1 MTLTKATYSMLDGPV
16 FNVKDFGA
24 VGDGATDD
32 TAAINAAIDAAY
44 AVGGGVVVCMPKTY
58 AILTTVKIRSNV
70 TLDLCGATLQR
81 IGTNKTFNIVQNY
94 TYNPGVAIDTNI
106 SIINGT
112 IAGNVTNDVATQDHL
127 AVAGN
132 IFLYG
137 VSIFRIENIRLL
149 AANSNGFGW
158 RECSNGFVS
167 HVTGGTFGANLFAPT
182 SGLNNYV
189 SNCDFAYAGATGASP
204 GVCVDI
210 EPNGVSEVAGIYF
223 SNCRINDLVLVDF
236 WQTAAGSFIIEA
248 QFDNCTFVGG
258 SPYTI
263 KISATNSV
271 NANNVIFGDTCRVG
285 LTTNTAS
292 AIQIGNVNGVICN
305 AQLANDAGSV
315 GSSRGVETLAAVS
328 DFTFGGSMTAG
339 GTAFAND
346 IDSSNYTI
354 SNSHFRNVKF
364 GSVYLQGSDNY
375 FDGGSIN
382 SLTIKGASSANNIFG
397 ASCPVVAVTLV
408 SSATIAAQD
417 FGGDRGAQ
425 SKSWFSQSANVPDGT
440 TYDLVVPLP
449 SAASTNSGRLLFIA
463 AGYSHRGDT
472 AHWAQYLGTVRI
484 GDSATAQANVI
495 SSTGAAGIS
504 IAVQAVST
512 TSVTLRLTYL
522 YAGVFSATILG

>member
-1 MTLTKATYSMLDGPV
+1 MALTKVTYSMIDGPV

-24 VGDGATDD
+24 VGNGSTDD
-32 TAAINAAIDAAY
+32 TAAINAAIEAAF
-44 AVGGGVVVCMPKTY
+44 AIGGGTVVFMPQTY

-81 IGTNKTFNIVQNY
+81 IGANKTFNIVQNF
-94 TYNPGVAIDTNI
+94 TYSPFTAIDTNI

-112 IAGNVTNDVATQDHL
+112 IAGNVTNDVATQDHI
-127 AVAGN
+127 AGAGN

-158 RECSNGFVS
+158 RECSNGLVN

-189 SNCDFAYAGATGASP
+189 SNCDFAYDGATGAAP

-210 EPNGVSEVAGIYF
+210 EPNGVTEIARIYF
-223 SNCRINDLVLVDF
+223 SNCRMNDLVLVDF
-236 WQTAAGSFIIEA
+236 WQSPGGSFIIEA
-248 QFDNCTFVGG
+248 QFDNCTFVGK

-263 KISATNSV
+263 KIVAANSV
-271 NANNVIFGDTCRVG
+271 NADNVIFGDTCRAAV
-285 LTTNTAS
+285 LVNSAS
-292 AIQIGNVNGVICN
+292 VIQIGNVNGVICN
-305 AQLANDAGSV
+305 AQLANDSGTV
-315 GSSRGVETLAAVS
+315 GVSRGIEITAAVS
-328 DFTFGGSMTAG
+328 NFTFGGSTTAG
-339 GTAFAND
+339 DTAFNND
-346 IDSSNYTI
+346 IDASQFAIND
-354 SNSHFRNVKF
+354 SHFRNVKF
-364 GSVYLQGSDNY
+364 GSVYLQGSGNY

-382 SLTIKGASSANNIFG
+382 ALTLAGASSINNIFG
-397 ASCPVVAVTLV
+397 VSCPVASVSLV
-408 SSATIAAQD
+408 SSATLAAQD
-417 FGGDRGAQ
+417 FGGDRGTQ
-425 SKSWFSQSANVPDGT
+425 SKSNFSQSVNVPDGT

-449 SAASTNSGRLLFIA
+449 SATSTSNGRLLFIA

-484 GDSATAQANVI
+484 GDSAQAQANAI

-504 IAVQAVST
+504 IAVQAVTT
-512 TSVTLRLTYL
+512 TSVTLRLTYSFT
-522 YAGVFSATILG
+522 GVFSATVLG